1 MLDNAIEVDDPCFD
15 LGEETTVLE
24 EALPQRQTL
33 TITEVPEWSTTT
45 TSFES
50 GQTEQPVVGS
60 TQTTPM
66 RNTTKF
72 IGVIGK
78 TRSKMFPV
86 SENKLDYFDRD
97 DEDDDESNNNDE
109 EPKEL
114 SESSK
119 EDRSAILNDSG
130 DKLKRTITD
139 NTDGDYIPN
148 LQIDIMVKEM
158 KNSIQFFN
166 LAFLGIMGSDLIEWI
181 TFWKNWP
188 RPKSIQLASYLLKT
202 KLIKAISPNLKK
214 KPFSDN
220 IVYKFSFN
228 LATDFYQIPGPSPDV
243 VIINIGGQ
251 IFHTNEK
258 TLTSIPNTYFTT
270 LLSQPPQNGIYF
282 IDRNPSIFEDIL
294 DYLRDGEIYL
304 PPEKKLLEKLKR
316 EAQFFKL
323 VQLEEMCNKILS

>member
-1 MLDNAIEVDDPCFD
+1 MFEGDELSYYTKETMRDKKGVIPLRKIRAINHQGSYKGKENVFVLSLDARNFYIQAPNDYLTKLWIDAITKMKDFFENQTSSFMLDNAIEVDDPCFD

-24 EALPQRQTL
+24 EGIPQRQTL
-33 TITEVPEWSTTT
+33 SIADVPEWSTTS

-60 TQTTPM
+60 TQSTPM
-66 RNTTKF
+66 RSTTKF

-130 DKLKRTITD
+130 DKLKRSITD

-166 LAFLGIMGSDLIEWI
+166 LAF
-181 TFWKNWP
+181 F
-188 RPKSIQLASYLLKT
+188 
-202 KLIKAISPNLKK
+202 
-214 KPFSDN
+214 
-220 IVYKFSFN
+220 
-228 LATDFYQIPGPSPDV
+228 
-243 VIINIGGQ
+243 
-251 IFHTNEK
+251 
-258 TLTSIPNTYFTT
+258 
-270 LLSQPPQNGIYF
+270 
-282 IDRNPSIFEDIL
+282 RNYGF
-294 DYLRDGEIYL
+294 
-304 PPEKKLLEKLKR
+304 
-316 EAQFFKL
+316 
-323 VQLEEMCNKILS
+323 